1 VNLDANSLPNPDAS
15 PTAASDSPTSKEAD
29 EIVKRYMLAAL
40 GVGFISVPVLDVAA
54 LTAIQLGLLSRLA
67 SLYKVDFSHQRGKS
81 VIASLV
87 GGGTSTLASVAS
99 TRFVLRL
106 LCRLVSVPGWIV
118 GATSMSLFAGAS
130 TYAIGHVFIQ
140 HFDSGGTF
148 LTFDPDRVRQYY
160 AEALARGREEVQS
173 SFAGV
178 KP

>member
-1 VNLDANSLPNPDAS
+1 VNLDADSLPNPGATS
-15 PTAASDSPTSKEAD
+15 TGASDSPTSKEAD

-40 GVGFISVPVLDVAA
+40 GVGFISLPVLDMAA
-54 LTAIQLGLLSRLA
+54 LMAIQLALLSRLA
-67 SLYKVDFSHQRGKS
+67 RLYKVDFSHQRGKS

-87 GGGTSTLASVAS
+87 GGSTSTLASVAS
-99 TRFVLRL
+99 TGFIL
-106 LCRLVSVPGWIV
+106 RLVSVPGWIV
-118 GATSMSLFAGAS
+118 CAMCMSLFAGAS
-130 TYAIGHVFIQ
+130 IYAIGRVFVQ

>member
-1 VNLDANSLPNPDAS
+1 VTLDADSLSSPPDAPPKPASAS
-15 PTAASDSPTSKEAD
+15 PTLEEAE
-29 EIVKRYMLAAL
+29 EIIKRYMLASL
-40 GVGFISVPVLDVAA
+40 GVGFIPLPLLDVAA
-54 LTAIQLGLLSRLA
+54 LTAVQLALLSRLA
-67 SLYKVDFSHQRGKS
+67 SLYGVDFSHERGKS

-99 TRFVLRL
+99 CRFIVK
-106 LCRLVSVPGWIV
+106 LVSVPVWLV

-130 TYAIGHVFIQ
+130 TYAIGRVFVQ

-148 LTFDPDRVRQYY
+148 LTFDTDRVRQYY